1 MNKDKIFIRFQEPIK
16 ISKAIE
22 NINIPKTK
30 TQTFNYNE
38 KVQAYMTIKANQFI
52 QYHNKALTFDKYEI
66 YTLPFLPKYIFAVI
80 STKTNTNHP
89 YLLFVNLDDRYLNFL
104 IPFGKERK
112 QADIDD
118 YADAIDEC
126 TIPELLAIYIL
137 IEKSIYIRKS
147 GVLISDQFKL
157 LNCNNIA
164 NCVKHRNIIA
174 KKRIPENE
182 KQKILSK
189 YNEYYLNRA
198 VGLLKIY
205 FNLLES
211 KNFEE
216 AYLFLKGNNSKKYFG
231 KERLNTFFKNT
242 KSIIGHLEIFIT
254 LYELFFKVRMKL
266 FKN

>member
-1 MNKDKIFIRFQEPIK
+1 M
-16 ISKAIE
+16 
-22 NINIPKTK
+22 
-30 TQTFNYNE
+30 
-38 KVQAYMTIKANQFI
+38 
-52 QYHNKALTFDKYEI
+52 
-66 YTLPFLPKYIFAVI
+66 
-80 STKTNTNHP
+80 
-89 YLLFVNLDDRYLNFL
+89 
-104 IPFGKERK
+104 
-112 QADIDD
+112 
-118 YADAIDEC
+118 
-126 TIPELLAIYIL
+126 
-137 IEKSIYIRKS
+137 
-147 GVLISDQFKL
+147 
-157 LNCNNIA
+157 
-164 NCVKHRNIIA
+164 
-174 KKRIPENE
+174 KKRIPEQE
-182 KQKILSK
+182 KQNVLSK